1 MMLFGL
7 INAYAMFMDL
17 MNMVFHEFLDHFVV
31 VLIDNIFIYSRNQ
44 SEHKEHL
51 RIVLRRL

>member
-17 MNMVFHEFLDHFVV
+17 MNRVFHEFLDHFVV
-31 VLIDNIFIYSRNQ
+31 VLIENILIYSRNQ

-51 RIVLRRL
+51 RIVLRKL